1 MKAILLLHAGESH
14 GIDGRPQPIT
24 RRGRVDAL
32 RLGEIIQARELFP
45 DRILTSPALRT
56 RQAIEILCRQAH
68 CADLLACD
76 ELASA
81 GPLEML
87 RLVAR
92 LPDGVGRVM
101 IVSHS
106 PGLKHLLHALTG
118 WKKSFPVSG
127 LAYLVLPICSWS
139 EILELES
146 GGMLVELWRVGQPG
160 SSFFASW

>member
-1 MKAILLLHAGESH
+1 MKAILLLHTGESH
-14 GIDGRPQPIT
+14 AVDGRPQPIT
-24 RRGRVDAL
+24 RRGQVDAL

-45 DRILTSPALRT
+45 DRILTAPAPRA
-56 RQAIEILCRQAH
+56 RQAIEILCRRTACPQV
-68 CADLLACD
+68 LACD
-76 ELASA
+76 ELTAA
-81 GPLEML
+81 GPPELL

-127 LAYLVLPICSWS
+127 LAYLVLPICSWR

-146 GGMLVELWRVGQPG
+146 GGQLVELWRAGQPP